1 MEQIT
6 REEMIAAI
14 DDLVDWAYRQI
25 CPHEETHRGGAI
37 WEICSSCGA
46 KWADDEGGKP
56 EFKLPEEVANAE
68 RVSAALQAAEPAMV
82 VDIRRDLRDGSPS
95 PRILKFTDLGDG
107 EHQLFTLPC
116 PPAKVSHWSLENP
129 GRADQYRAEA
139 LAVRRALGFR
149 EDADDVAPA
158 DLEDA
163 INALRQPA
171 TELAPESWREE
182 LETIAEILEA
192 DGDEWNCAAR
202 IRKMLKTSPAKVQVP
217 EGYAGVTVW
226 VGDRQV
232 TQIVNQTEL
241 VSSNADELLRRFE
254 NARHLLTASPA
265 PAHIPGAGEMI
276 DDHIGD
282 GNEMVSA
289 LRQYRHNDDSGFV
302 FAYDKEQTDRIV
314 TGLVEALEQI
324 AESRDVGRYDGKPE
338 DGPMLTDT
346 EMWLIAQEALNT
358 YLQQEETER

>member
-6 REEMIAAI
+6 REEMIELI
-14 DDLVDWAYRQI
+14 DKASGLLCFYGEDKTSL
-25 CPHEETHRGGAI
+25 EL
-37 WEICSSCGA
+37 
-46 KWADDEGGKP
+46 DE
-56 EFKLPEEVANAE
+56 AT
-68 RVSAALQAAEPAMV
+68 AALQAAEPVGIV
-82 VDIRRDLRDGSPS
+82 VDNCGKNFVNWR
-95 PRILKFTDLGDG
+95 G
-107 EHQLFTLPC
+107 ETPWLDSAKPGTELFTLPC
-116 PPAKVSHWSLENP
+116 PPANASHWSANNP
-129 GRADQYRAEA
+129 GRADQYMGEA
-139 LAVRRALGFR
+139 LAARRALGFS
-149 EDADDVAPA
+149 EDAEDVAPI
-158 DLEDA
+158 DITNA
-163 INALRQPA
+163 IVELRQPA

-202 IRKMLKTSPAKVQVP
+202 IRKMLTASPAP
-217 EGYAGVTVW
+217 ERAEAETSNPRRSGYAGVTVW

-232 TQIVNQTEL
+232 TQIVSQTEL

-276 DDHIGD
+276 DGHIGD

-358 YLQQEETER
+358 YLQQEEAER